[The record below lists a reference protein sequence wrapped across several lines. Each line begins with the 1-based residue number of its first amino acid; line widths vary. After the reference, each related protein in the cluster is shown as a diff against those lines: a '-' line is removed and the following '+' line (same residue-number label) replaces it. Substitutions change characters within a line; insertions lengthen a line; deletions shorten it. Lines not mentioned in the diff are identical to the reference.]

1 MPLPIMLVVV
11 DVEVEIDA
19 HDEEK
24 QQERCLSCL
33 LLFFHTIFTYYLK
46 GSEISQ
52 CLSLVLG
59 VGSRA
64 SFSTSGLVKSPFKDD
79 FQANGLFNDDF

>member
-1 MPLPIMLVVV
+1 MLELGAGCGLCVVV
-11 DVEVEIDA
+11 FVYLDLENRVVISKY
-19 HDEEK
+19 HI
-24 QQERCLSCL
+24 LS
-33 LLFFHTIFTYYLK
+33 FEYAEHFT
-46 GSEISQ
+46 GSEISR

>member
-1 MPLPIMLVVV
+1 MISTYH
-11 DVEVEIDA
+11 I
-19 HDEEK
+19 
-24 QQERCLSCL
+24 
-33 LLFFHTIFTYYLK
+33 FFFLGPMGPWDDNEYAEHFT
-46 GSEISQ
+46 GSEISR

>member
-1 MPLPIMLVVV
+1 MLVVV
-11 DVEVEIDA
+11 FVYDDNRVVISKY
-19 HDEEK
+19 HI
-24 QQERCLSCL
+24 LS
-33 LLFFHTIFTYYLK
+33 FEYAEHFT

-64 SFSTSGLVKSPFKDD
+64 SFSTLGLVKSPFKDD